1 MKTKLSKLMLG
12 VLFVLAPYQTVNA
25 QTPPRVEIDNTE
37 LLTYTS
43 KIVEGQEY
51 RLFINLPGN
60 YKNDPTKIYS
70 VIYLTDAHY
79 TFPTLRGIYGTLK
92 NDGLIPESVTVGITW
107 GGKDPN
113 PSTLRVRD
121 FLTTTNNQPG
131 ANGGAKFLAFI
142 KNELIP
148 FIKSKYRVNDDRTLI
163 GNSLGGFFT
172 LYTLFNE
179 PTLFN
184 RYIASSP
191 TVTTGGDLLRTWET
205 KYAAVGPTQPI
216 RLFMG
221 KGSVQD
227 GSPTEFEALTE
238 RLKKVKNLEVKAME
252 MVDMGHA
259 SNTAETYARGLLW
272 VFKGVP
278 IR

>member
-1 MKTKLSKLMLG
+1 MTKKFSKFILG
-12 VLFVLAPYQTVNA
+12 GLIVLACYQTVNA
-25 QTPPRVEIDNTE
+25 QTVPRVELENTE
-37 LLTYTS
+37 SLTYTS
-43 KIVEGQEY
+43 KTVDGQEY
-51 RLFINLPGN
+51 RLFINLPGS
-60 YKNDPTKIYS
+60 YKTNPTKIYS
-70 VIYLTDAHY
+70 VIYLTDAQS
-79 TFPTLRGIYGTLK
+79 TFTSFKGIYGNLK
-92 NDGLIPESVTVGITW
+92 YDGFIPESVTVGITW
-107 GGKDPN
+107 GGINPN
-113 PSTLRVRD
+113 ISALRARD
-121 FLTTTNNQPG
+121 FLTTTNASP
-131 ANGGAKFLAFI
+131 ATNGGAQFLAFI

-163 GNSLGGFFT
+163 GNSFGGFFT
-172 LYTLFNE
+172 LYALFNE

-227 GSPTEFEALTE
+227 GSPTEFANLTE
-238 RLKKVKNLEVKAME
+238 RLKNVKNLEVKAME
-252 MVDMGHA
+252 IVDMGHA
-259 SNTAETYARGLLW
+259 SNTAETYSRGLLW